1 MYAYI
6 KGTFVSAR
14 GDNIVIENNG
24 IGYKIYM
31 PLMLQGRIGHIGD
44 EVCVYTYH
52 YVREDLI
59 ALYGFPE
66 PEDQDMFELLLTVS
80 GVGPKSALRSFVRQ
94 NLPLLFF
101 RVISRRSAR

>member
-44 EVCVYTYH
+44 EVCVYL
-52 YVREDLI
+52 LI
-59 ALYGFPE
+59 SKN
-66 PEDQDMFELLLTVS
+66 EL
-80 GVGPKSALRSFVRQ
+80 FVFT
-94 NLPLLFF
+94 FF
-101 RVISRRSAR
+101 